1 MISHFIICNKQTPE
15 FYSSVEPIPELQ
27 ENFSIFLFKKEKKGR
42 GGGGCQFLLHEVPE
56 IVSVFAQCTINSLLT
71 KRLTTGKRG
80 QFLLHSINR

>member
-27 ENFSIFLFKKEKKGR
+27 ENFSIFLFKKEKKK
-42 GGGGCQFLLHEVPE
+42 GGGGGLL
-56 IVSVFAQCTINSLLT
+56 SVFAQCTINSLLT
-71 KRLTTGKRG
+71 KRLATGKRG